1 MTEPDGADGPT
12 TLRGL
17 QSCVDD
23 WIQSIGV
30 RYFSPLSNL
39 AQLTEEV
46 GELARAMNRTYGDQS
61 RKPGEIEAGI
71 ADELADVLFVVTCL
85 ANQCGV
91 DLQEAI
97 AANLRKKTLRDSV
110 RHRGNPKLADE
121 LGPGGDTR
129 GGHYQR
135 SDKSERGTT

>member
-1 MTEPDGADGPT
+1 MSEPDQAGGPT
-12 TLRGL
+12 TLKGL
-17 QSCVDD
+17 QGCVDH

-97 AANLRKKTLRDSV
+97 AANLRKKTLRDSA
-110 RHRGNPKLADE
+110 RHRDNPKLADE
-121 LGPGGDTR
+121 FGPGEDAR
-129 GGHYQR
+129 SEPNQP
-135 SDKSERGTT
+135 SDKSERRTT